1 MNNKM
6 IRYVIGKILKL
17 EAIFMVVPLVLS
29 FYYQESFSVKIAHIA
44 TILLLVIS
52 AFLLSRKHPEDMKI
66 FAKEGLL
73 IVAFSWLSLSFYG
86 ALPFVIS
93 GQIPSFV
100 DAFFEVV
107 SGFTTTGA
115 SILTNVEA
123 LDHSLLYWRSFTH
136 FVGGMG
142 VLVLALAILPKN
154 NNQAIHIM
162 KAEVPGP
169 TVGKI
174 VSKMSYNSRI
184 LYLIYLCITLML
196 IIALVFGGMPVFD
209 SVLHAFGAVGTG
221 GFGIKNTSVGYY
233 HSAYIEYVLAIGMLV
248 CGMNFNLFYALLLRN
263 FKQVMK
269 NEELK
274 FYLGIVA
281 LSIAAI
287 CIDLHSRYS
296 SFEQLFRDVLFTVS
310 SIMTTT
316 GFSTVDFDQWSV
328 FSKTILLLLMIIG
341 GCAGSTAGGMKVSRF
356 IVLFKTFIHE
366 FKKTSSP
373 NRVFSIKLDGKAI
386 PKELIGSI
394 RTYLILYLSIFF
406 LILLCVA
413 PESPDFLSAISAVA
427 ATFNNI
433 GPGFNFVGPT
443 ANYSHFSNLNKI
455 VLSLS
460 MLLGR
465 LEIFPILIL
474 FSPEWFKPLF
484 GKLKKD

>member
-6 IRYVIGKILKL
+6 IRYVIGNILKL
-17 EAIFMVVPLVLS
+17 EAAFMVIPLLLS
-29 FYYQESFSVKIAHIA
+29 FYYKESLLVKASHSITIA
-44 TILLLVIS
+44 LLLIS
-52 AFLLSRKHPEDMKI
+52 AFFLAKKVPENTKI

-93 GQIPSFV
+93 QEIPSFI

-174 VSKMSYNSRI
+174 VAKMSYNSRI
-184 LYLIYLCITLML
+184 LYLIYVFITL
-196 IIALVFGGMPVFD
+196 LVILFLCLGGMPLFD
-209 SVLHAFGAVGTG
+209 SVLHAFGTVGTG
-221 GFGIKNTSVGYY
+221 GFGIKNTSIAYY
-233 HSAYIEYVLAIGMLV
+233 HNAYIEYVLAIGMLL

-263 FKQVMK
+263 FKQVIK

-274 FYLGIVA
+274 FYLSIVGI
-281 LSIAAI
+281 SIFTI
-287 CIDLHSRYS
+287 SMDLYS
-296 SFEQLFRDVLFTVS
+296 KYDSLEQLFRDVLFTVS
-310 SIMTTT
+310 SIITTT
-316 GFSTVDFDQWSV
+316 GFSTVNFDEWSV

-341 GCAGSTAGGMKVSRF
+341 GCAGSTAGGIKVSRF
-356 IVLFKTFIHE
+356 IVLFKTFVHE

-386 PKELIGSI
+386 PKELITSI

-406 LILLCVA
+406 FLLLCVA
-413 PESPDFLSAISAVA
+413 VESSDFLSAVSAVA

-443 ANYSHFSNLNKI
+443 ANYSHFSDWNKI
-455 VLSLS
+455 ILSLS

-474 FSPEWFKPLF
+474 FSPEWFKPF
-484 GKLKKD
+484 FQKD